1 MFSYP
6 DESTIFNAVLAFV
19 WITFI
24 WEIYLSLRQ
33 RHVAKSSTKV
43 PPALV
48 SVMEQ
53 ETFDKARAYHL
64 DKSSFGLVHSI
75 YSQIESTIILVYG
88 AIPALWYW
96 SGHLQIKLHIPE
108 GEILQSLV
116 FMVLAMLYTT
126 ITSLPWS
133 LYSTF
138 VVEEKH
144 GFNKQTLG
152 FFFKDMAKQFAV
164 TLVIALPVVAALIF
178 IIQAGGSFFF
188 IYAWLFIL
196 VVSLVMITV
205 YADYIAPL
213 FDKFTPLPDGELRTL
228 IEELASSIKFPL
240 KKLYVVEGSK
250 RSSHSNAYFYGFFNN
265 KRIVLF
271 DTLLEDFIPE
281 NKDDK
286 TEQSADQKQDES
298 DDQERYIENKT
309 EEDDVEKKQ
318 KDQVTEDD
326 SEKDPS
332 GTERKQKRKKKGC
345 SNEEVLAVLCHELGH
360 WYHNHVLKQLMLSQI
375 NLLLC
380 LMVFAVLIKETVL
393 YSAFG
398 FNTQPTLIGLI
409 IIFQF
414 IFAPYNEILSF
425 IVTYITRQF
434 EFQADA
440 FARGKNR
447 SVALR
452 SALIKLNEDN
462 LSFPLSDWLYSA
474 WHFSHPPLLDRL
486 RALEDDSQDKKAQ
499 HDIFERQIVTKQIL
513 ST

>member
-1 MFSYP
+1 MFSNF
-6 DESTIFNAVLAFV
+6 DENTIFNAVLIFAWASFL
-19 WITFI
+19 
-24 WEIYLSLRQ
+24 WETYLSLRQ
-33 RHVAKSSTKV
+33 RHVAKTSNKV
-43 PPALV
+43 PQALQG
-48 SVMEQ
+48 VMDQ

-64 DKSSFGLVHSI
+64 DKSSFGLVHSVF
-75 YSQIESTIILVYG
+75 SQIESTLILWFG
-88 AIPALWYW
+88 GLPALWYL
-96 SGHLQIKLHIPE
+96 SGVLQLKFRIPE
-108 GEILQSLV
+108 GEIFQSLV
-116 FMVLAMLYTT
+116 FLTLAMLYSN

-152 FFFKDMAKQFAV
+152 FFFKDMAKQLAV
-164 TLVIALPVVAALIF
+164 TLVISLPVVAALIF
-178 IIQAGGSFFF
+178 IIQVGGTYFF

-196 VVSLVMITV
+196 TVSLVMITV

-213 FDKFTPLPDGELRTL
+213 FDKFTPLPDGDLRTR
-228 IEELASSIKFPL
+228 IEEMASSINFPL

-271 DTLLEDFIPE
+271 DTLLEDYTPD
-281 NKDDK
+281 NK
-286 TEQSADQKQDES
+286 E
-298 DDQERYIENKT
+298 IT
-309 EEDDVEKKQ
+309 EEKEKTKSEEQVSSQEEKELKEEALEEKTSESEKASENETHSENEKNLSDTEKK
-318 KDQVTEDD
+318 E
-326 SEKDPS
+326 
-332 GTERKQKRKKKGC
+332 KRKKKGC
-345 SNEEVLAVLCHELGH
+345 TNDEVLAVLCHELGH
-360 WYHNHVLKQLMLSQI
+360 WFHNHVFKQLVLTQV

-398 FNTQPTLIGLI
+398 FHTQPTLIGLI

-447 SVALR
+447 SASLR

-486 RALEDDSQDKKAQ
+486 RALGDDKK
-499 HDIFERQIVTKQIL
+499 EE
-513 ST
+513 

>member
-1 MFSYP
+1 MFSNF
-6 DESTIFNAVLAFV
+6 DENTIFNAVLIFAWASFL
-19 WITFI
+19 
-24 WEIYLSLRQ
+24 WETYLSLRQ
-33 RHVAKSSTKV
+33 RHVAKTSNKV
-43 PPALV
+43 PQALQG
-48 SVMEQ
+48 VMDQ

-64 DKSSFGLVHSI
+64 DKSSFGLVHSVF
-75 YSQIESTIILVYG
+75 SQIESTLILWFG
-88 AIPALWYW
+88 GLPALWYL
-96 SGHLQIKLHIPE
+96 SGVVQLKFHIPE
-108 GEILQSLV
+108 GEIFQSLV
-116 FMVLAMLYTT
+116 FLTLAMLYSNV
-126 ITSLPWS
+126 TSLPWS

-178 IIQAGGSFFF
+178 IIQVGGTYFF

-196 VVSLVMITV
+196 TVSLVMITV

-213 FDKFTPLPDGELRTL
+213 FDKFTPLPDGELRTR
-228 IEELASSIKFPL
+228 IEEMASSINFPL

-271 DTLLEDFIPE
+271 DTLLEDYTPDNKEITDEKEKIKSDEQVGSQEEKELKEEALEEKTSESKKASE
-281 NKDDK
+281 NEKDF
-286 TEQSADQKQDES
+286 S
-298 DDQERYIENKT
+298 
-309 EEDDVEKKQ
+309 
-318 KDQVTEDD
+318 D
-326 SEKDPS
+326 SEKK
-332 GTERKQKRKKKGC
+332 EKRKKKGC
-345 SNEEVLAVLCHELGH
+345 TNEEVLAVLCHELGH
-360 WYHNHVLKQLMLSQI
+360 WFHNHVFKQLVLTQV

-398 FNTQPTLIGLI
+398 FHTQPTLIGLI

-447 SVALR
+447 SVSLR

-486 RALEDDSQDKKAQ
+486 RALGDDKK
-499 HDIFERQIVTKQIL
+499 EE
-513 ST
+513 